1 MPHPHEAVMPQ
12 GRQSSYKSVKLR
24 THRAGV
30 RSHRQRSHGGDGGDR
45 GVRARLGETDRGV
58 RAGLGGTGVCRGPEV
73 VPVSTLS
80 TQAESPEGKVGIFQ
94 GRIGRVGRENSGQR
108 NPSAKAVEH
117 GRVLLGWKDL
127 GPCALMRL

>member
-1 MPHPHEAVMPQ
+1 M
-12 GRQSSYKSVKLR
+12 
-24 THRAGV
+24 
-30 RSHRQRSHGGDGGDR
+30 
-45 GVRARLGETDRGV
+45 GETDRGV

-80 TQAESPEGKVGIFQ
+80 TQAESPEGKVGGFQ